1 MTVCVRYVR
10 SPEDVKALMSKRLV
24 YLSSN
29 LFRKMLFFLYP
40 QVRLKETIES
50 LPGKMDTELVESGSN
65 LSVGQRQLLC
75 LARGIL
81 RKNQILIIDNAT
93 SYVDPRYGV
102 EVLETWYLN
111 FKYGKWKTFSGDIV
125 SSNFEGRL
133 FSFVLRKHQFLLTFF
148 YLIFRNKDLS

>member
-93 SYVDPRYGV
+93 SYVDPRYGA
-102 EVLETWYLN
+102 EPQ
-111 FKYGKWKTFSGDIV
+111 KS
-125 SSNFEGRL
+125 
-133 FSFVLRKHQFLLTFF
+133 
-148 YLIFRNKDLS
+148 